1 MEPIAWL
8 EQLIMESQRHEAP
21 THETDTI
28 ANTLQMIEQR
38 LARLEDQRGFWS
50 RFWEQFMEPYRRQ
63 Q

>member
-1 MEPIAWL
+1 MEPITWL
-8 EQLIMESQRHEAP
+8 EQLIMESQQHEAP
-21 THETDTI
+21 VIETDTI
-28 ANTLQMIEQR
+28 ANSLQMIEQR